1 MAASYT
7 WPTTLPQ
14 VPQKGYSET
23 GGMNIIRTQTD
34 TGPAKMRRR
43 ADSPATLSCSFLM
56 STTQVNT
63 FETFVTT
70 SLNGVLRFYFTHPR
84 KQTTVEVRIV
94 PQGNSGDLYTL
105 TYLSPVYWRVN
116 LTLEI
121 LP

>member
-1 MAASYT
+1 MAAAYT

-14 VPQKGYSET
+14 VPQRGFSET

-43 ADSPATLSCSFLM
+43 AASAATLSCSFLM
-56 STTQVNT
+56 TTAQVAT
-63 FETFVTT
+63 FESFVSS
-70 SLNGVLRFYFTHPR
+70 SLGGVLRFYFTHPR
-84 KQTTVEVRIV
+84 KLTQIEVRIV

-105 TYLSPVYWRVN
+105 DYNAPGYWMVK

>member
-1 MAASYT
+1 MAAAYT

-14 VPQKGYSET
+14 VPQRGYTET

-43 ADSPATLSCSFLM
+43 AASAANLSCQFLM
-56 STTQVNT
+56 TTAQVTT
-63 FETFVTT
+63 FETFVST
-70 SLNGVLRFYFTHPR
+70 SLSGVLRFYFTHPR
-84 KQTTVEVRIV
+84 KLTQVEVRIV
-94 PQGNSGDLYTL
+94 PQGNGGDLYNID
-105 TYLSPVYWRVN
+105 YHAPGYWMVK